1 MPARNAAVQRWR
13 AQARQSRAMKP
24 TRIDPRHHGL
34 QRRTLVLALA
44 ASLAACGK
52 RQVPRAQA
60 LAAGSVVLALGDSL
74 THGTGAAPQASYPA
88 QLAALSGWNVVNAG
102 VPGDTAAQALARLP
116 ALLAEHKPAWVIV
129 SAGGNDF
136 LRRLPEADTEASLR
150 RIVTTT
156 REAGAQVLL
165 VAVPRPTLAGAIGA
179 GLTDHPLYAT
189 LAGEL
194 ALPLHAGG
202 WATVLGDER
211 LRSDPIH
218 ANAAGYQAF
227 AAGLATSL
235 RAMGLLR

>member
-136 LRRLPEADTEASLR
+136 LRRLPK
-150 RIVTTT
+150 
-156 REAGAQVLL
+156 AQAAENVRAMVRLAKERGIGVLL
-165 VAVPRPTLAGAIGA
+165 IGTPDIGFMLTPPDFFAEIAKQSGVPYEGDVLTKIFRDTSLKADQVHPNALGYRLMAERVAELLRKSGAI
-179 GLTDHPLYAT
+179 
-189 LAGEL
+189 
-194 ALPLHAGG
+194 
-202 WATVLGDER
+202 
-211 LRSDPIH
+211 
-218 ANAAGYQAF
+218 
-227 AAGLATSL
+227 
-235 RAMGLLR
+235 